1 MIIQKYPKNTLMK
14 YSSFN
19 LLKISGLFPWKNPEA
34 CRHGQTD
41 FVEFLLQ
48 CRGEGWG
55 WGRGFFQKKIA
66 HDRSDWVVWGSLR
79 DRFLEVA
86 PKSRNNIA
94 WLKINPTASHS
105 FASGGAV
112 LVILVGSARGPSIYT
127 YFRFIKASAGNSPRN
142 TATATAEFFSMR
154 WRDPFVS
161 RALWA
166 SLMLVVNIF
175 APCVQEGTR
184 TCCLMDFF
192 DASGMKHTPLEVRV
206 LPGPL
211 WWNFKAARLLATA
224 SPNRSLLK
232 RAALSFP
239 THRPYARTARAETEP
254 RFTAWRATRL
264 EERRGVLQ
272 LRWRTCA
279 MPLSCSAPSS
289 KVFILM
295 RKNAELPLNV
305 LSRVECPKP

>member
-1 MIIQKYPKNTLMK
+1 M
-14 YSSFN
+14 
-19 LLKISGLFPWKNPEA
+19 
-34 CRHGQTD
+34 
-41 FVEFLLQ
+41 EFLLQ

-86 PKSRNNIA
+86 PQSRNNIA

-127 YFRFIKASAGNSPRN
+127 LFSFYQSFCWKQPAKYCHRDRWI
-142 TATATAEFFSMR
+142 FSMR

-166 SLMLVVNIF
+166 SLMLVLWCLWHEAHSSGGSSPPRSALMKLQGC
-175 APCVQEGTR
+175 APFGHRLPQPKP
-184 TCCLMDFF
+184 
-192 DASGMKHTPLEVRV
+192 AEVSRV
-206 LPGPL
+206 ELPHP
-211 WWNFKAARLLATA
+211 
-224 SPNRSLLK
+224 
-232 RAALSFP
+232 
-239 THRPYARTARAETEP
+239 PYARTARAETEP

-305 LSRVECPKP
+305 LSQSRMPLAVVYT

>member
-1 MIIQKYPKNTLMK
+1 M
-14 YSSFN
+14 
-19 LLKISGLFPWKNPEA
+19 
-34 CRHGQTD
+34 
-41 FVEFLLQ
+41 EFLLQ

-86 PKSRNNIA
+86 PQSRNNIA

-142 TATATAEFFSMR
+142 TATATAEFFLCAGGILLSVG
-154 WRDPFVS
+154 PFGP
-161 RALWA
+161 AW
-166 SLMLVVNIF
+166 
-175 APCVQEGTR
+175 CW
-184 TCCLMDFF
+184 CF

-232 RAALSFP
+232 WAALSFP
-239 THRPYARTARAETEP
+239 THPTPALHVQRQSLVS
-254 RFTAWRATRL
+254 RL
-264 EERRGVLQ
+264 EERRGLKNDAGSSNLGGEPAPCRCHVLHQ
-272 LRWRTCA
+272 A
-279 MPLSCSAPSS
+279 AKFLS
-289 KVFILM
+289 
-295 RKNAELPLNV
+295 
-305 LSRVECPKP
+305 